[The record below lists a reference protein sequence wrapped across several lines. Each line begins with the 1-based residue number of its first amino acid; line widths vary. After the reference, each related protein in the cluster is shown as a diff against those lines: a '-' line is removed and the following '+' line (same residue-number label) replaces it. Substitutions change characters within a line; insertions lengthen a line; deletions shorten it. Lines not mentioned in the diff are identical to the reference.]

1 MVSVDGL
8 REIGHLVR
16 TVEKS
21 NAPLADFSATIARE
35 NPFPTRS
42 VAGLSDAA
50 SRNLQILP
58 LPSCLF
64 SDVSVGLTP
73 CV

>member
-16 TVEKS
+16 TAEKS

-35 NPFPTRS
+35 KS
-42 VAGLSDAA
+42 ISHSIVAGLSDAA